1 MKAVKV
7 KPCKSSVYFNKNE
20 HIIQI
25 EEGSG
30 AVSYNGFSCIFQPG
44 DYLYLPKGEVIH
56 YSVEEE
62 IVELKVI
69 SFSHLKKIISKRDY
83 YIYLKT
89 KKDLELSSIY
99 YKNYLLDLIKKD
111 LFLPKRK
118 SDEPI
123 LEKIRECIKK
133 DIRINWNID
142 KLCQKSKLS
151 IRDVKLV
158 LSNLN
163 VTMSELVI
171 KLKLENSVELLLST
185 ESVVT
190 TSKLLGFSSSSFF
203 IKKFKIVYGMTPK
216 NFIKLFKKS

>member
-1 MKAVKV
+1 
-7 KPCKSSVYFNKNE
+7 
-20 HIIQI
+20 
-25 EEGSG
+25 
-30 AVSYNGFSCIFQPG
+30 
-44 DYLYLPKGEVIH
+44 
-56 YSVEEE
+56 
-62 IVELKVI
+62 
-69 SFSHLKKIISKRDY
+69 
-83 YIYLKT
+83 
-89 KKDLELSSIY
+89 
-99 YKNYLLDLIKKD
+99 IKKD

>member
-1 MKAVKV
+1 MKSVKV
-7 KPCKSSVYFNKNE
+7 KPCKLGAYFNKNE

-69 SFSHLKKIISKRDY
+69 SFSHLKQIMSKRDY

-89 KKDLELSSIY
+89 KNDLELSSIY

-111 LFLPKRK
+111 LFLPKIK
-118 SDEPI
+118 SDEPT
-123 LEKIRECIKK
+123 LEKIRECIEKHP
-133 DIRINWNID
+133 RINWNID
-142 KLCQKSKLS
+142 KLCQRSNLS
-151 IRDVKLV
+151 IKDVKLV
-158 LSNLN
+158 LSKLN

-171 KLKLENSVELLLST
+171 KVKIENSVELLLST
-185 ESVVT
+185 E
-190 TSKLLGFSSSSFF
+190 
-203 IKKFKIVYGMTPK
+203 
-216 NFIKLFKKS
+216 